1 MSEMSTAYEMYSAWS
16 KGTVLYTRW
25 ADMNHIGYPELMI
38 LYTLI
43 SGRQLTQKKITEEIG
58 LVKATVNTVIRDLKN
73 RGLVT
78 LTASRNDK
86 RRKYVSLTDEGKIYA
101 EEIIR
106 PLLEMEDRI
115 TRMIGNTRMEQT
127 VATMELFN
135 ILFEKELQ
143 EKTEKENQDP

>member
-86 RRKYVSLTDEGKIYA
+86 RRKYVSLTEEGKIYA

-143 EKTEKENQDP
+143 EKTEENQDP

>member
-73 RGLVT
+73 RGLVA

-86 RRKYVSLTDEGKIYA
+86 RRKYVSLTEEGKIYA

-143 EKTEKENQDP
+143 EKTEENQDP

>member
-25 ADMNHIGYPELMI
+25 ADINHIGYPELMI

-86 RRKYVSLTDEGKIYA
+86 RRKYVSLTEEGKIYA

-143 EKTEKENQDP
+143 EKTEENQDP

>member
-1 MSEMSTAYEMYSAWS
+1 MSVMSKAYEMYSAWS

-43 SGRQLTQKKITEEIG
+43 SGTHLTQKKITEEIG
-58 LVKATVNTVIRDLKN
+58 LVKATVNTVIRDLKK

-86 RRKYVSLTDEGKIYA
+86 RRKDVALTDEGKIYA

-106 PLLEMEDRI
+106 PLLEMEARI
-115 TRMIGNTRMEQT
+115 TRMIGNGRMEQT

-135 ILFEKELQ
+135 LLFEKELKQ
-143 EKTEKENQDP
+143 RIESEKQNL

>member
-86 RRKYVSLTDEGKIYA
+86 RRKYVSLTEEGKIYA

-143 EKTEKENQDP
+143 EKTEGNQDP